1 MAKLVLND
9 GTTVDVK
16 NYITTASIAGGIVF
30 DAEPIEADLIN
41 TNMSAY
47 DLTDAKITTDDGE
60 ADLVWLNGM
69 KYTGTLYVDSVKSE
83 VTAVLDVIYYEVT
96 QEEKD
101 YIEAA
106 KILLGERN

>member
-41 TNMSAY
+41 TNMRANTY
-47 DLTDAKITTDDGE
+47 
-60 ADLVWLNGM
+60 LN
-69 KYTGTLYVDSVKSE
+69 
-83 VTAVLDVIYYEVT
+83 IF
-96 QEEKD
+96 
-101 YIEAA
+101 
-106 KILLGERN
+106 N